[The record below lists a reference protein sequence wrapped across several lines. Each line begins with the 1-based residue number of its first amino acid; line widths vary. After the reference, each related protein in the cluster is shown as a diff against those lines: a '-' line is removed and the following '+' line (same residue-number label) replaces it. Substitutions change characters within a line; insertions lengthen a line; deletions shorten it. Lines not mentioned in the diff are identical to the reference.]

1 MIINDAIR
9 EVDRLKHNTHTDVEK
24 VVWLERLDQMLY
36 RTVIQT
42 HEGDEDIAL
51 PSYDPDVDME
61 TELMAPEP
69 HDQMYIYWLM
79 AQIDLANADINQYNV
94 DITLFNDELT
104 LYKAAYTRAH
114 LPKSVGK
121 RFLF

>member
-1 MIINDAIR
+1 MTINNAIN
-9 EVDRLKHNTHTDVEK
+9 ETDRLKHNTHTEVEK
-24 VVWLERLDQMLY
+24 VEWLERLDQMLY

-51 PSYDPDVDME
+51 PSYDPDVDMD
-61 TELMAPEP
+61 TALLVTEP

-79 AQIDLANADINQYNV
+79 AQIDLANSDINQYNV
-94 DITLFNDELT
+94 QITLFNDELT
-104 LYKAAYTRAH
+104 QYKAEYTRSH
-114 LPKSVGK
+114 MPKRRGK